1 MAESYIS
8 STSSVGPQQAVIGKN
23 VSERVSVVN
32 GQRQTIRTEEIIK
45 ADGTKEVTETVIDG
59 GEIRKNKYSL
69 APGEYRAIGHY
80 WLYLVLRI
88 LVNFSFYFHFR
99 NGERLQKRTSQTR
112 LYWYIQFESKEVSK
126 QR

>member
-80 WLYLVLRI
+80 
-88 LVNFSFYFHFR
+88 
-99 NGERLQKRTSQTR
+99 
-112 LYWYIQFESKEVSK
+112 
-126 QR
+126 